1 MIRHSVYGQPFFPSP
16 ALLLNGSSPLGIWLA
31 PVDPAHSDSYI
42 KEWQPNFLC
51 LIWDARKL
59 GVAMKI
65 TPQQLRIGIASVL
78 ILGTIGYLAYSG
90 AAANKSYYVTVA
102 EMQGMGEKAHTAH
115 LRVEGFVKPQT
126 IQASGTH
133 VTFVLT
139 EFESHN
145 PKATPNPH
153 TLLVNYQ
160 GSEPPP
166 DTFKGDAQALA
177 IGTYGEDGV
186 FHATQLQ
193 AKCAS
198 KYAPAA
204 PGSSQPGQ
212 APAGTKS
219 PTPDKSAAAGAVAKP
234 TA

>member
-1 MIRHSVYGQPFFPSP
+1 M
-16 ALLLNGSSPLGIWLA
+16 
-31 PVDPAHSDSYI
+31 
-42 KEWQPNFLC
+42 
-51 LIWDARKL
+51 KL
-59 GVAMKI
+59 SA
-65 TPQQLRIGIASVL
+65 QQIRIGIASVI
-78 ILGTIGYLAYSG
+78 ILGTIGYLAFTG

-102 EMQGMGEKAHTAH
+102 EMQGMGAKAYQTH

-126 IQASGTH
+126 IQASGTN

-145 PKATPNPH
+145 PKATPTPKSI
-153 TLLVNYQ
+153 LVKYQ

-177 IGTYGEDGV
+177 IGTWGHDGV

-198 KYAPAA
+198 KYAPA
-204 PGSSQPGQ
+204 QPGQ
-212 APAGTKS
+212 SPAGAK
-219 PTPDKSAAAGAVAKP
+219 PAAADKRAAAEPAATEPAAGTTE
-234 TA
+234 TARAATNGQ

>member
-1 MIRHSVYGQPFFPSP
+1 M
-16 ALLLNGSSPLGIWLA
+16 
-31 PVDPAHSDSYI
+31 
-42 KEWQPNFLC
+42 
-51 LIWDARKL
+51 KL
-59 GVAMKI
+59 TKQQTRI
-65 TPQQLRIGIASVL
+65 TIASVI
-78 ILGTIGYLAYSG
+78 ILGTIGYLAYTG

-102 EMQGMGEKAHTAH
+102 EMQAMGNKAYQTH

-126 IQASGTH
+126 IQQSGTH

-145 PKATPNPH
+145 PKATPNPRSIV
-153 TLLVNYQ
+153 VNYQ

-177 IGTYGEDGV
+177 IGTFGQDGV

-198 KYAPAA
+198 KYAPA
-204 PGSSQPGQ
+204 PGSTQPGQ
-212 APAGTKS
+212 SPANAAPSADKRAAS
-219 PTPDKSAAAGAVAKP
+219 DSAPTLKPAA
-234 TA
+234 